1 MATFLLAAG
10 AASALPLL
18 ALLLATLSAPHLR
31 IWPTPGPLT
40 WQSIAFWGLFR
51 TLNVATL
58 GLVTIDLVDAARE
71 PWLGLPLPARVA
83 GAAVAGVCGVLY
95 LWSLYS
101 LGRAN
106 TYCQT
111 GGLVTHG
118 LYRWTRNPQYATVIP
133 AYAGLAIAAD
143 FGGRLRPLGGA
154 HLRLRLDG
162 PRRGAVARTQIRRRL
177 QAVLRR
183 RAPLLQRPARK
194 GLRPLCPREAS
205 RRSRPGLRRIQATP
219 VNDTGTTHQIP
230 RVVTFL
236 KPESPL
242 KGGIARDPRR
252 RRKWEARPH
261 GDRTALSHAVHI
273 RRPPGDARGPGGRCF
288 STSSRTTRPTPSI
301 SSATSSIS
309 GASAAA
315 RSGRSRTTTCCRS
328 SCARCARARASSSSP
343 AITTRACAIICGLH
357 FGGIEIEHQT
367 IHTTADGR
375 RYLVIHG
382 DEFDVV
388 VRYAQLARLPRRPR
402 L

>member
-143 FGGRLRPLGGA
+143 SAGVYALSAALISVYVLMARAEEPWLALKYGDDYRRYCAAVPRFFNVRRARAYGHFVHGRLRAAPGLAFAGSRPHPLTI
-154 HLRLRLDG
+154 
-162 PRRGAVARTQIRRRL
+162 RGQRTKSRRL
-177 QAVLRR
+177 
-183 RAPLLQRPARK
+183 
-194 GLRPLCPREAS
+194 
-205 RRSRPGLRRIQATP
+205 
-219 VNDTGTTHQIP
+219 
-230 RVVTFL
+230 
-236 KPESPL
+236 
-242 KGGIARDPRR
+242 
-252 RRKWEARPH
+252 
-261 GDRTALSHAVHI
+261 SH
-273 RRPPGDARGPGGRCF
+273 
-288 STSSRTTRPTPSI
+288 S
-301 SSATSSIS
+301 
-309 GASAAA
+309 
-315 RSGRSRTTTCCRS
+315 
-328 SCARCARARASSSSP
+328 
-343 AITTRACAIICGLH
+343 
-357 FGGIEIEHQT
+357 
-367 IHTTADGR
+367 
-375 RYLVIHG
+375 
-382 DEFDVV
+382 
-388 VRYAQLARLPRRPR
+388 
-402 L
+402 